1 MSDSIAVSLT
11 RIDELTVQGDLIGA
25 WRLLNAGELGQS
37 GHSGLLVARARLLRL
52 RGRHLEARASLEQR
66 LLDSPADSAVQVEL
80 ARIALDFGEPEV
92 AHAWYESAYRDE
104 AWGEGWVLDWVDLL
118 CRLQRFEKAQSVV
131 LAYCECVPASA
142 RGWFVLGLM
151 YQSQKQHDLALSAYD
166 RALQLDAAVPMLR
179 NNMAASYIE
188 TGECAKAKLLL
199 EQALREEPANAF
211 AWTNLAIVLLRGRDP
226 AAAQVA
232 AERAC
237 ALAPDYLVALQI
249 CSNVH
254 KELQEWDSALALI
267 QRGLTLEPGNASML
281 WSRAMLQLLRGDYAA
296 GWSSHE
302 GRWDGSPELRDSLPY
317 MPAPR
322 WQGHSL
328 AGKTLFV
335 WSEQGYGDV
344 IQFVRFL
351 PLIAER
357 VRREGGKLVFCCY
370 SGLYTLVR
378 RSLGDDVDMIV
389 PHDRAPFPT
398 HDFQLPLASLPL
410 MLNVTLDQLPVAKAY
425 LKADGAK
432 VDAWSAGW
440 PERSGRF
447 RVALVWSGSRTH
459 QRNPLRAVDPLA
471 YARTFNHLQSIDFV
485 SVQLDG
491 ESDVQAMCDEGLRV
505 IDHAGEL
512 RSFDDTAALL
522 QSMDLVITV
531 CTSVAHLAGSLG
543 VQTWVLLDV
552 NPHWVWMTERSDS
565 PWYPSIRLYR
575 QQKHGQWAPV
585 LEQVA
590 RDLEAVTG
598 AVLGNC
604 LTDQHGGVS
613 IRSRPLHTSI
623 F

>member
-1 MSDSIAVSLT
+1 
-11 RIDELTVQGDLIGA
+11 VQGDLIGA
-25 WRLLNAGELGQS
+25 WRLLNAGELEQS
-37 GHSGLLVARARLLRL
+37 GHSGVLVARARLLRL
-52 RGRHLEARASLEQR
+52 RGRHLEARVSLEQR
-66 LLDSPADSAVQVEL
+66 LLDSPCDSAVQVEL
-80 ARIALDFGEPEV
+80 ARIALDFGESEV
-92 AHAWYESAYRDE
+92 AHAWYERAYGDE
-104 AWGEGWVLDWVDLL
+104 AIGEGWVLDWADLL
-118 CRLQRFEKAQSVV
+118 CRLNRFDVAQSVV
-131 LAYCECVPASA
+131 LAYCECVPARA
-142 RGWFVLGLM
+142 HGWFVLGLT
-151 YQSQKQHDLALSAYD
+151 YQLQNQHDLALSSYD
-166 RALQLDAAVPMLR
+166 RALQLDATVPMLR

-188 TGECAKAKLLL
+188 TGACAKAKLLL
-199 EQALREEPANAF
+199 ELALREEPANAF
-211 AWTNLAIVLLRGRDP
+211 AWTNLAIVLLRGLDP

-237 ALAPDYLVALQI
+237 VLAPDYLVALQT
-249 CSNVH
+249 CSNIH

-267 QRGLTLEPGNASML
+267 QRGLTLAPGDASMS
-281 WSRAMLQLLRGDYAA
+281 WSLAMLQLLRGDYAA
-296 GWSSHE
+296 GWLSHE
-302 GRWDGSPELRDSLPY
+302 ARWDGSPELRNSLPQ
-317 MPAPR
+317 MSAPR
-322 WQGHSL
+322 WQGDSL

-370 SGLYTLVR
+370 SALLTLVR
-378 RSLGDDVDMIV
+378 RSLGEDVDMIV
-389 PHDRAPFPT
+389 PHDQSPFPP
-398 HDFQLPLASLPL
+398 HDFHLPMASLPL
-410 MLNVTLDQLPVAKAY
+410 MLNVTLDQLPVGEAY

-432 VDAWSAGW
+432 VDAWSARL
-440 PERSGRF
+440 PARSGRF
-447 RVALVWSGSRTH
+447 RVGLVWSGSRTH

-471 YARTFNHLQSIDFV
+471 YARTFNHFQSVDFV

-491 ESDVQAMCDEGLRV
+491 GRDVQAMCKEGLRV
-505 IDHAGEL
+505 IDHSGEL

-531 CTSVAHLAGSLG
+531 CTSAAHLAGSLG

-575 QQKHGQWAPV
+575 QQKYGQWAPV

-590 RDLEAVTG
+590 RDLEAVTS

-604 LTDQHGGVS
+604 LTDQHGCVPIHG
-613 IRSRPLHTSI
+613 RDGHA
-623 F
+623 

>member
-1 MSDSIAVSLT
+1 MSDSLAASLA

-25 WRLLNAGELGQS
+25 WRLLNAGELEQS
-37 GHSGLLVARARLLRL
+37 GHSGVLVARARLLRL
-52 RGRHLEARASLEQR
+52 RGRHLEARVSLEQR
-66 LLDSPADSAVQVEL
+66 LLDSPCDSAVQVEL
-80 ARIALDFGEPEV
+80 ARIALDFGESEV
-92 AHAWYESAYRDE
+92 AHAWYERAYGDE
-104 AWGEGWVLDWVDLL
+104 AIGEGWVLDWADLL
-118 CRLQRFEKAQSVV
+118 CRLNRFDVAQSVV
-131 LAYCECVPASA
+131 LAYCECVPARA
-142 RGWFVLGLM
+142 HGWFVLGLT
-151 YQSQKQHDLALSAYD
+151 YQLQNQHDLALSSYD
-166 RALQLDAAVPMLR
+166 RALQLDATVPMLR

-188 TGECAKAKLLL
+188 TGACAKAKLLL
-199 EQALREEPANAF
+199 ELALREEPANAF
-211 AWTNLAIVLLRGRDP
+211 AWTNLAIVLLRGLDP

-237 ALAPDYLVALQI
+237 VLAPDYLVALQT
-249 CSNVH
+249 CSNIH

-267 QRGLTLEPGNASML
+267 QRGLTLAPGDASMS
-281 WSRAMLQLLRGDYAA
+281 WSLAMLQLLRGDYAA
-296 GWSSHE
+296 GWLSHE
-302 GRWDGSPELRDSLPY
+302 ARWDGSPELRNSLPQ
-317 MPAPR
+317 MSAPR
-322 WQGHSL
+322 WQGDSL

-351 PLIAER
+351 PSIAAR

-370 SGLYTLVR
+370 SGLSTLVA
-378 RSLGDDVDMIV
+378 RSLGEDVDMIV
-389 PHDRAPFPT
+389 PHDQSPFPS
-398 HDFQLPLASLPL
+398 HDFHLPLASLPL

-432 VDAWSAGW
+432 VDAWRARR
-440 PERSGRF
+440 PARSGRF
-447 RVALVWSGSRTH
+447 RVGLVWSGSRTH

-471 YARTFNHLQSIDFV
+471 YARTFNHFQSVDFV

-491 ESDVQAMCDEGLRV
+491 GRDVQAMCKEGLRV
-505 IDHAGEL
+505 IDHSGEL

-531 CTSVAHLAGSLG
+531 CTSAAHLAGSLG

-575 QQKHGQWAPV
+575 QQKYGQWAPV

-590 RDLEAVTG
+590 RDLEAVTS

-604 LTDQHGGVS
+604 LTDQHGCVPIHG
-613 IRSRPLHTSI
+613 RDGHA
-623 F
+623 